1 MGVYLLIIASVDAHY
16 RGEYSLHDKYWRASE
31 LCKVAGFLSTFSS
44 ELSVFSLTIITLHR
58 LSSIVFPFRIKG
70 MEFRGAVKI
79 MAATWIF
86 VIFLAAIPLVGL
98 PYFGNFYGRSGVCL
112 AFHITPDKPS
122 GWEYSV
128 FIFLVVN
135 CITFVTIAVS
145 YAVMFVVARRTQ
157 KAVMR
162 SRDAKA
168 GDSMARRMTLI
179 VATDFVCWMPI
190 ILLGMASVAGAYVPP
205 QVSVVVSE
213 SLIPKSAYCY

>member
-1 MGVYLLIIASVDAHY
+1 MGCYLLIIAAVDVYY
-16 RGEYSLHDKYWRASE
+16 RGVYSLHDRYWRESE
-31 LCKVAGFLSTFSS
+31 LCKFAGFLSTFSS

-58 LSSIVFPFRIKG
+58 LSSILFPFRIKD
-70 MEFRGAVKI
+70 MEFRGAVRI
-79 MAATWIF
+79 MIGTWIF

-112 AFHITPDKPS
+112 AFHITPDKWP

-135 CITFVTIAVS
+135 FFTFATIAVS

-162 SRDAKA
+162 SRDATA
-168 GDSMARRMTLI
+168 GDSMAQRMTLI

-190 ILLGMASVAGAYVPP
+190 ILLGMASIGGAYVPP
-205 QVSVVVSE
+205 QVRE
-213 SLIPKSAYCY
+213 

>member
-1 MGVYLLIIASVDAHY
+1 MGVYLLIIAAVDAYY
-16 RGEYSLHDKYWRASE
+16 RGVYSLFDRQWRESE
-31 LCKVAGFLSTFSS
+31 LCKFAGFLSTFSS

-58 LSSIVFPFRIKG
+58 LSSIVFPFRIKD
-70 MEFRGAVKI
+70 MEFRGAFRV
-79 MAATWIF
+79 MAGTWIF
-86 VIFLAAIPLVGL
+86 VIFLAGIPLIGL

-112 AFHITPDKPS
+112 PFHITPDKPS

-128 FIFLVVN
+128 FIFIVVN
-135 CITFVTIAVS
+135 FITFATIAVS

-179 VATDFVCWMPI
+179 VATDFICWMPI
-190 ILLGMASVAGAYVPP
+190 ILLGIASIAGAYIPP
-205 QVSVVVSE
+205 QVSS
-213 SLIPKSAYCY
+213 YCELKAKLLLYKI